1 MLPYAPN
8 TVTVT
13 RPAAQDG
20 DYEDSDTDDIPETVA
35 AAWSVAITAPSGSDL
50 VVSGQKEIVDA
61 KMIAPVTPVL
71 EHTDLVVDD
80 DSGESYRVVWVRRR
94 RGLGLDHQ
102 IVGLR
107 SVVGGA
113 L

>member
-8 TVTVT
+8 AVTVT

-20 DYEDSDTDDIPETVA
+20 DYEDSEGSDTPEIVA
-35 AAWSVAITAPSGSDL
+35 SAWSVAITAPSGSDL
-50 VVSGQKEIVDA
+50 VVGGQKEIVDA
-61 KMIAPVTPVL
+61 KMIAPLVPVI
-71 EHTDLVVDD
+71 EHTDLVEDD
-80 DSGESYRVVWVRRR
+80 DTGDSYRVVWVRRR

-102 IVGLR
+102 VVGLR